1 MKIGLFFFFSATALC
16 IILGCHCFRTLHF
29 KSKLFGDYRRLT
41 FKEMGF
47 LTEEEFLKEK
57 IPYKNNH
64 HSELEVKQ
72 TMNLP
77 KITIEKNP
85 KP

>member
-1 MKIGLFFFFSATALC
+1 
-16 IILGCHCFRTLHF
+16 
-29 KSKLFGDYRRLT
+29 
-41 FKEMGF
+41 MGF
-47 LTEEEFLKEK
+47 LTEEEFLNEK
-57 IPYKNNH
+57 ISYKNNH